1 MAHHQH
7 FHAQVEKE
15 TQGPLSL
22 CQQINAATREG
33 HDKINVM
40 IMSRLSL
47 GLRDYK
53 LYREG
58 ILSFAQV
65 YKAFEDAWIAAISP
79 EATTEPRIKS
89 ALQNLYSLPLLR
101 TPQLVKDLEYFSD
114 QRAHRLTQ
122 PMWPARAEYVLR
134 IKRVLSQ
141 KPHLVIAYA
150 HNYYM
155 ALFAGGKILKYQIS
169 QAKGFFPR
177 RGGMTEEECKDAGT
191 NLFSFEVPKGK
202 EDLLR
207 SGFKD
212 ALADI
217 QSTLTVE
224 EKTGQSLSPAPSL
237 SEVLLKFGKE
247 IIQESRAIFGN
258 NEMLILELDRFCAAM
273 APPPRDTGILT
284 IGEDRELAFVRTHK
298 LEILFVMVF
307 CYAAVKLFF
316 F

>member
-7 FHAQVEKE
+7 FHARAEKE

-22 CQQINAATREG
+22 SQQINTATREG
-33 HDKINVM
+33 HDKINIM

-47 GLRDYK
+47 GLRDHK

-58 ILSFAQV
+58 ILSFALV
-65 YKAFEDAWIAAISP
+65 YRAFEDAWMAAISP
-79 EATTEPRIKS
+79 EAITEPRIKS

-114 QRAHRLTQ
+114 RETQRLVQ
-122 PMWPARAEYVLR
+122 PMWPARAKYVSH
-134 IKRVLSQ
+134 IKRILSQ

-155 ALFAGGKILKYQIS
+155 ALFAG
-169 QAKGFFPR
+169 FFPR
-177 RGGMTEEECKDAGT
+177 RGGMTEEECKVAGT

-217 QSTLTVE
+217 QSTLTGE
-224 EKTGQSLSPAPSL
+224 ERT
-237 SEVLLKFGKE
+237 E
-247 IIQESRAIFGN
+247 IIEESKAIFEN

-273 APPPRDTGILT
+273 TPPSRDTGMLT
-284 IGEDRELAFVRTHK
+284 VGENREMAFIRTHK

>member
-224 EKTGQSLSPAPSL
+224 EKT
-237 SEVLLKFGKE
+237 E

-298 LEILFVMVF
+298 LEMLFVMVF